1 MKNKKKLFN
10 YVIIAAVLIIPFM
23 YSFFYLKAYWNPYG
37 KGNIDNLPIAIV
49 NLDDGS
55 RGDDLISS
63 LRKKNT
69 LEINV
74 VSKKKADSG
83 LNDQKYYAVITIP
96 SDFSESIESAS
107 SKNKIHPTITY
118 SSNQKANY
126 LASQIIDKVMIV
138 VESNLDNSINSSI
151 VSTLSDNLGEVP
163 TQLQTIV
170 SGFEELND
178 GTSKLVQGGSSL
190 SNGTNTLT
198 SSYDQFHNGLEKIK
212 NGSDTFTTS
221 FKELND
227 GLNQFALETE
237 KLSLLKESAPVLVS
251 SVSTLST
258 GSDNF
263 TSSFNN
269 YTDGVSTTLTY
280 SKSAAMYIVNTLEQA
295 YTPEQLATNQLYIA
309 SKKLLTTDDNGVNT
323 FDKLINGGSE
333 LKTSNEKIN
342 AGINKLNEN
351 IKSLSTLPDSI
362 DNLQSGVNKIRSGS
376 NQLYNGNL
384 TINQGIN
391 TLFINSS
398 SVKNGLVSLSNGTNT
413 LNNGLLTLNS
423 SVSTAK
429 GEIIKKQSDTSSDVE
444 VVKSLGDYSKN
455 VVKVDK
461 KVVNEVSSY
470 GTAFGPFFIS
480 IALWV
485 GALMMFI
492 ILYYDKQNR
501 FKLLSIEN
509 ENHLKRTLCYHGLAT
524 LSGIILAF
532 LLQMLLDFSITSV
545 PLYYLSVI
553 LVSNTFLAII
563 EFLIVRFG
571 DAGKF
576 IALILLV
583 LQLAA
588 AGGTFPI
595 ETVTKSFRFLNPILP
610 MSYTIKLLRE
620 SLISIEGNLL
630 SKNLLIVSLICLTF
644 VVINVLFD
652 VLYQKRK
659 NK

>member
-49 NLDDGS
+49 NLDEGS

-107 SKNKIHPTITY
+107 SKNKVHPTITY

-126 LASQIIDKVMIV
+126 LASQIIDKVMTV

-170 SGFEELND
+170 SGFEKLND

-221 FKELND
+221 FKKLND
-227 GLNQFALETE
+227 GLNQFALEAE

-295 YTPEQLATNQLYIA
+295 YTPEQLATNQLYLA
-309 SKKLLTTDDNGVNT
+309 SKKLLTTDDNGVDT

-333 LKTSNEKIN
+333 LKTSNEKFN

-351 IKSLSTLPDSI
+351 TKSLSTLPDSI
-362 DNLQSGVNKIRSGS
+362 DNLQSSVNKIKSGS

-571 DAGKF
+571 DVGKF